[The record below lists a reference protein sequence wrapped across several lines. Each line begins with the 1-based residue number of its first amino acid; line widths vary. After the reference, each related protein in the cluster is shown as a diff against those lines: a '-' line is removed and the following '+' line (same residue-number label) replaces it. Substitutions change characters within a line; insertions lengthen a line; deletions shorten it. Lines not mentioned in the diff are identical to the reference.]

1 MPIEVVAGTD
11 LSYYLIAFDDQ
22 GREREDDPA
31 GLMSRVTTAALTGQ
45 PITDVFVFSHGWM
58 ADLPAAQ
65 RQYGKWVKA
74 MADSRGDIEQLA
86 GIRPGFRP
94 LLVGLHWPSR
104 PWSEEGFGAASFG
117 AASFGADDAPAP
129 KGLVDEY
136 AATIADSPA
145 ARDALQ
151 VIMSA
156 ALADP
161 DPATLPAEVADAY
174 AVLDHEAGLGH
185 GDPGGNP
192 GADREP
198 FDPERIMRDARDEVS
213 FGGFSVGSLLA
224 PLRVL
229 SFWKM
234 KDRGRRF
241 GETGGRSL
249 LDGLQRATADTV
261 RFHLMGHSFGCIVVS
276 AILTGPGEQGLA
288 RPVHSA
294 ALLQGAFSLW
304 SYCSDIPVAAGRP
317 GYFHG
322 VVKEGRVAGPIITSQ
337 STFDAAVGRFYPLGA
352 GVARQVDFLP
362 GQPPKYGAVGA
373 FGLRGPGLVIED
385 RKLLPADRPYA
396 FVPGRIYNLDASA
409 YIRQGEGTF
418 GAHSDLAHVEVT
430 HAVWQAALA
439 APA

>member
-11 LSYYLIAFDDQ
+11 LRYYLIAFDDQ

-31 GLMSRVTTAALTGQ
+31 GLMSQVTTAALTSQ

-104 PWSEEGFGAASFG
+104 PWSEEGLGAASFG
-117 AASFGADDAPAP
+117 VDDAPAP

-136 AATIADSPA
+136 AATIADTPA
-145 ARDALQ
+145 TREALQ
-151 VIMSA
+151 VIVSA

-161 DPATLPAEVADAY
+161 DPATLPAEVACAY
-174 AVLDHEAGLGH
+174 AVLDREAGLGH

-198 FDPERIMRDARDEVS
+198 FDPGRIMLDARDEVS
-213 FGGFSVGSLLA
+213 FGGFSAGSLLA

-249 LDGLQRATADTV
+249 LDGLQRAAAETV

-276 AILTGPGEQGLA
+276 AILTGPGLA

-304 SYCSDIPVAAGRP
+304 SYCSEIPVAAGRP

-322 VVKEGRVAGPIITSQ
+322 VVEGHRVAGPIITSQ

-373 FGLRGPGLVIED
+373 FGLRGPGLAIED
-385 RKLLPADRPYA
+385 RKMLTADQPYA

-409 YIRQGEGTF
+409 YIRQGQGTF
-418 GAHSDLAHVEVT
+418 GAHSDLAHVEVS
-430 HAVWQAALA
+430 HAVWQAAVA